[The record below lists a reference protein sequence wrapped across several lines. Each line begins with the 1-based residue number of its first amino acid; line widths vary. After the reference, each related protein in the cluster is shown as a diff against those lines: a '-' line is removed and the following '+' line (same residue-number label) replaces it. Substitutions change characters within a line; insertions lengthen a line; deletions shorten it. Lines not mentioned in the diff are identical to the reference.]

1 MLTTKLTPP
10 APLKMP
16 QISPTTST
24 PKEDTLSA
32 CSQRQLAI
40 SKPLSSLYFSSFA
53 LSMVVNATA
62 IISKTTLTKIK
73 NTMINTERNGESEGS
88 KLCDSSEKT
97 MESDIDKMKTLN
109 AHLVEP
115 LLIFYF
121 IHNQPKIGH

>member
-16 QISPTTST
+16 QISPTTSP

-40 SKPLSSLYFSSFA
+40 SKPFSSLYFSSFA

-88 KLCDSSEKT
+88 KLCDNSEKT